1 MSYSKENSMNNRVLK
16 IIKIVCI
23 KFNWKNSWLKNRS
36 MKIWEKKKKK
46 IKWKFFKGLLV
57 AMKKNLLSLVKSSL

>member
-1 MSYSKENSMNNRVLK
+1 MSYSKENSMNNWVLK

-23 KFNWKNSWLKNRS
+23 KFNLKNSWLKNRS